1 VNQQSQALE
10 EGGKRHLAETI
21 VENNDV
27 PALSQNT
34 GTSNPLNRKAQ
45 VDRNNCIITDKEG
58 VMPVQNLSMCDLPDL
73 NRTVDAGISFQT
85 IYMDPPWR
93 YGNKASRGAAENHY
107 PTMSLPEIAS
117 LPVGELASENAHL
130 HLWAT
135 NGFLFEAERL
145 MQMWGFTYK
154 SMLVW
159 TKPQMG
165 CGSYWRVSHEF
176 LLLGVKG
183 NLTFADRSLK
193 SWVEAD
199 RKAHSQKPE
208 CVRKMIEK
216 ASPGP
221 YLELFGRK
229 PVKGWVVWGNE
240 IERQAFE
247 SAVNEM

>member
-1 VNQQSQALE
+1 
-10 EGGKRHLAETI
+10 
-21 VENNDV
+21 
-27 PALSQNT
+27 
-34 GTSNPLNRKAQ
+34 
-45 VDRNNCIITDKEG
+45 
-58 VMPVQNLSMCDLPDL
+58 MPVQNLSMCDLSDL
-73 NRTVDAGISFQT
+73 NRLVESGIKFPT
-85 IYMDPPWR
+85 ILMDPPWR

-117 LPVGELASENAHL
+117 LPVGELATKNAHL
-130 HLWAT
+130 HLWTT

-145 MQMWGFTYK
+145 MQMWDFIYK

-183 NLTFADRSLK
+183 KLTFADRSLK

-199 RKAHSQKPE
+199 RKTHSEKPE
-208 CVRKMIEK
+208 CVREMIER

-221 YLELFGRK
+221 YLEFFGRK
-229 PVKGWVVWGNE
+229 PVDGWVVFGNE
-240 IERQAFE
+240 IERNAFDL
-247 SAVNEM
+247 AVSKML

>member
-1 VNQQSQALE
+1 
-10 EGGKRHLAETI
+10 
-21 VENNDV
+21 
-27 PALSQNT
+27 
-34 GTSNPLNRKAQ
+34 
-45 VDRNNCIITDKEG
+45 
-58 VMPVQNLSMCDLPDL
+58 MPVPNQLMCDLSDL
-73 NRTVDAGISFQT
+73 NRTVEAGKKFKT

-93 YGNKASRGAAENHY
+93 YGNRASRGAAENHY

-117 LPVGELASENAHL
+117 LPVGELAAERAHL
-130 HLWAT
+130 YFWTT
-135 NGFLFEAERL
+135 NSFLEDALLLMRVYGFEF
-145 MQMWGFTYK
+145 K
-154 SMLVW
+154 SSLIWV
-159 TKPQMG
+159 KPQIG
-165 CGSYWRVSHEF
+165 CGNYFRNSHEF

-183 NLTFADRSLK
+183 KLTFADRSLK

-199 RKAHSQKPE
+199 RKAHSEKPE

-229 PVKGWVVWGNE
+229 PVDGWLVWGNE